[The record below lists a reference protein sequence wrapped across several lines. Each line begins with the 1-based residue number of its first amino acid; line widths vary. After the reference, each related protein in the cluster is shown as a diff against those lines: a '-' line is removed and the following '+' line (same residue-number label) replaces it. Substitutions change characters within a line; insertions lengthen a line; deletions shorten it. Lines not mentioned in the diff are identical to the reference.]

1 MSRPADISYPTICSE
16 DTLSIR
22 ILSSSSDCRS
32 LDIFS
37 MTIVPFAV
45 FVENTLMMF
54 GWQSGISL
62 SRNKP
67 GGGGR
72 LMGVSKTTQ
81 AEASVNVP
89 NHWFESTA
97 GGDPEQ
103 S

>member
-67 GGGGR
+67 GGGGGGGGGG
-72 LMGVSKTTQ
+72 MSKAHLACLEHFHT
-81 AEASVNVP
+81 SP
-89 NHWFESTA
+89 
-97 GGDPEQ
+97 
-103 S
+103 